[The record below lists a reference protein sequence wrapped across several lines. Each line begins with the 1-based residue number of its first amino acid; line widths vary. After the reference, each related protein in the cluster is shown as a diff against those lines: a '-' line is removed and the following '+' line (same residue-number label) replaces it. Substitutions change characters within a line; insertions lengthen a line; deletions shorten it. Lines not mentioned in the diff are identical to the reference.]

1 MRLRGFLLGFAL
13 LSAVDGT
20 ARARVAAGQ
29 SANASKNTSK
39 HTSNARASLAA
50 AYLAERRDSVDAH
63 IADAVRHARLAV
75 AATPDDA
82 DAHYW
87 LAAALGRRA
96 RRSGFAGA
104 VRAGRESYLEARHA
118 LRLDSLHGG
127 AHAVVGGFH
136 EAVARLRWPVRTMV
150 TALVALPDVRQ
161 ASLAS
166 AEREYRTAVRVD
178 PTSLQFRNDLGGF
191 LARSGR
197 LADAE
202 AEWRAASDLPAL
214 APVDHWLRQDLRR
227 RINEAARR
235 P

>member
-1 MRLRGFLLGFAL
+1 MFAL
-13 LSAVDGT
+13 LSAIDGT
-20 ARARVAAGQ
+20 ARPRVAAGQ
-29 SANASKNTSK
+29 SANISNTSK
-39 HTSNARASLAA
+39 NTSNARASLSA
-50 AYLAERRDSVDAH
+50 AYLAERRDSVDTH
-63 IADAVRHARLAV
+63 ITEAVHHARLAV

-96 RRSGFAGA
+96 RRAGFAGA

-118 LRLDSLHGG
+118 LRLDSLHAG

-136 EAVARLRWPVRTMV
+136 EAVARLSWPVRTMV
-150 TALVALPDVRQ
+150 TALVALPDIRQ

-166 AEREYRTAVRVD
+166 AEREYRAAVRLD

-197 LADAE
+197 VADAE
-202 AEWRAASDLPAL
+202 AEWRAAHDLPAL
-214 APVDHWLRQDLRR
+214 APVDLWLRQDLRR
-227 RINEAARR
+227 RIDEAARR